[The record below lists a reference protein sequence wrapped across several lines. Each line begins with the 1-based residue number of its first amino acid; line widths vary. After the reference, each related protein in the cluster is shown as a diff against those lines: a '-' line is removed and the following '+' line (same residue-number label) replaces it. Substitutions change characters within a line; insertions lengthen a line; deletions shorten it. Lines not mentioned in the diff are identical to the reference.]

1 MIRYKI
7 PVVFGLDEKYVLPAF
22 VVMYSILEH
31 SNEYYQFYFITTDN
45 ISEKTKKF
53 AALLQNKHN
62 NFNISVQK
70 IHKDLFKDVKIYN
83 HHYIM

>member
-1 MIRYKI
+1 MSRYKI

-45 ISEKTKKF
+45 I
-53 AALLQNKHN
+53 
-62 NFNISVQK
+62 
-70 IHKDLFKDVKIYN
+70 
-83 HHYIM
+83 